1 MKHHINNGC
10 CCDNPANHF
19 SDGSFYSLFVGLN
32 DKCTRTQ
39 AMPSKQAM
47 IFVEDVCARYFV
59 NGYTI
64 LEGRGADQGTP
75 TKIEPSVYIMA
86 INATESEVF
95 QVANILQEKF
105 NQSEILIEQNQTRYL
120 YFNNN

>member
-1 MKHHINNGC
+1 M
-10 CCDNPANHF
+10 
-19 SDGSFYSLFVGLN
+19 
-32 DKCTRTQ
+32 
-39 AMPSKQAM
+39 
-47 IFVEDVCARYFV
+47 
-59 NGYTI
+59 
-64 LEGRGADQGTP
+64 EGRGADQGTP